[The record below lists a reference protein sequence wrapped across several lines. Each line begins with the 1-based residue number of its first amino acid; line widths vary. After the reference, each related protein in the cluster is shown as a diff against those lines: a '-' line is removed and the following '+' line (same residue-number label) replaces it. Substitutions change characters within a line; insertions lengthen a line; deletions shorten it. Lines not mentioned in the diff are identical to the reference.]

1 MCFNF
6 LLLYFVSRS
15 YLILRPRNK
24 SDPDPKLLTVL
35 LRIWPWMFLV
45 VVANLTFLVFI
56 AGLAGWLVFPSLLLC
71 GVVDLLALFYFCSSI
86 KQSVD
91 AERGEGTSTAESRA
105 FFEKENR
112 DFIYM
117 AALGAIWAPNTV
129 GSQPQKIFLV
139 SGIASLTTKVF
150 VLIVVVALA
159 GSGHL
164 TKVQPQPFLLF
175 CFNQEDSFR
184 LNDAG
189 LTTCKFSDPQK
200 PCFQRLS
207 TTSPSTNLTHEMRT
221 ANAVSA
227 AKEAVTRYKEALTD
241 FIHDNPEP
249 RLQAILKNQFKV
261 TVEYLS
267 QIESS
272 REEFNETLKSIRK
285 SQFEQ
290 KVRICEE
297 SETGLRVGLLTG
309 LLLLTTVAFYAICRL
324 HEIADYR
331 VLTNIQ

>member
-1 MCFNF
+1 MITF
-6 LLLYFVSRS
+6 LLLHFVSRS
-15 YLILRPRNK
+15 YLILRPQNK
-24 SDPDPKLLTVL
+24 SDPDPKIATVL

-71 GVVDLLALFYFCSSI
+71 GVVDLFALFYFCSSI

-175 CFNQEDSFR
+175 CFNHEDSFR

-297 SETGLRVGLLTG
+297 TETGLRVGLLTG
-309 LLLLTTVAFYAICRL
+309 LLLLTTVAFYAIYRL

>member
-1 MCFNF
+1 MITFH
-6 LLLYFVSRS
+6 LLHIVSRS
-15 YLILRPRNK
+15 YLILRPQNK
-24 SDPDPKLLTVL
+24 SDPDPKIVTVL

-175 CFNQEDSFR
+175 CFNHEDSFR

-189 LTTCKFSDPQK
+189 LTTCKFSDPHK

-207 TTSPSTNLTHEMRT
+207 TTPPSTNLTHEMRT